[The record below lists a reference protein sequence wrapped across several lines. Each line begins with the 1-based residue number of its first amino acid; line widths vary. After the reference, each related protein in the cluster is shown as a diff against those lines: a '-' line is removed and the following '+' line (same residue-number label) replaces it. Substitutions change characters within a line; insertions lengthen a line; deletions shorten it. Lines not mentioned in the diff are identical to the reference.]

1 MIKPNSL
8 KKGDRIAALS
18 LSSGMAGDKDIL
30 WRYEQGKKQLEEIG
44 FKVVEYPLTLAG
56 SDIVYHNPKKALMIY
71 IKLY

>member
-30 WRYEQGKKQLEEIG
+30 WRYEQGKKTIRRDGL
-44 FKVVEYPLTLAG
+44 
-56 SDIVYHNPKKALMIY
+56 
-71 IKLY
+71 